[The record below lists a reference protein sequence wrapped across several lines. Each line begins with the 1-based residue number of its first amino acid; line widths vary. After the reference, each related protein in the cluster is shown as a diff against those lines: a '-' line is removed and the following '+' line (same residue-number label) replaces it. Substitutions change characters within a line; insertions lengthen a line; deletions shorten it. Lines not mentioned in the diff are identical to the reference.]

1 MRGRPRP
8 GTPFRLP
15 GARSRALPCA
25 LRPRS
30 PPPAGAYRPALR
42 ADGGRHGL
50 AGLRPRP
57 PRGDAPAT
65 LRAEPRPNYYPA
77 RPPPPPPQSAD
88 GRPRPR
94 TAHCAGAAQHRPALS
109 GAGRLRSRSPP
120 LGPAKWLPSRQCAH
134 ARRAVGVGGAGRGAG
149 PRTVGAGA
157 SGWTRGRSGSVAP
170 PRLAE

>member
-1 MRGRPRP
+1 MRGRPHP

-15 GARSRALPCA
+15 GAWHRALPCA
-25 LRPRS
+25 RRPWS

-57 PRGDAPAT
+57 PRADAPAT
-65 LRAEPRPNYYPA
+65 LRAEPRCDYYSA
-77 RPPPPPPQSAD
+77 RPPPPQSAD

-94 TAHCAGAAQHRPALS
+94 TAHCAGATLPRPFRRRAPAQSLPA
-109 GAGRLRSRSPP
+109 

-134 ARRAVGVGGAGRGAG
+134 ARRAVGGGPLGAGCGAG

-157 SGWTRGRSGSVAP
+157 NSWPRGRSGFVASLL
-170 PRLAE
+170 LAE